1 MTENSQLGNLYV
13 VGTPIGNL
21 EDITFRAIRILQEV
35 DLIAAEDTRH
45 TGKLLHH
52 FQIATSQISYHQ
64 HNQQSRTEELIN
76 KLQAGDNIA
85 LVSDAGMPGIS
96 DPGYLLVKEAIANG
110 ISVVPIPGVSA
121 SLTALTAS
129 GLNTDLFVFVG
140 FLPVKGKARRD
151 RLEEITRETKTIIFY
166 EAPHR
171 LLATLKDLE
180 NTLGKERK
188 IVLARELTKVHEEFW
203 RGNIKDAIVFY
214 SKERQPKGEF
224 TLIVDGNNQETEI
237 LLDEAQVKVELKQL
251 LEQGMTRSQASRQ
264 LAKISLLSRREIY
277 QLFAEDEI

>member
-64 HNQQSRTEELIN
+64 HNQQSRTKELID

-96 DPGYLLVKEAIANG
+96 DPGYLLVKEAIANK
-110 ISVVPIPGVSA
+110 IPVVPIPGVSA

-264 LAKISLLSRREIY
+264 LAKISPLSRREIY